1 MLVDDGPD
9 PCLLGPTNPMTAS
22 ELEVAIETN
31 ATDEIYDGGDSV
43 EGGVG

>member
-9 PCLLGPTNPMTAS
+9 PRLLGPTNPMTSS

-31 ATDEIYDGGDSV
+31 ATDEIYDGEDSV
-43 EGGVG
+43 EGCAG